1 MNQANPV
8 ADQKANAD
16 LQDLSI
22 ETFEIDELSN
32 LEVDAATAAASD
44 VSVSLCSSTC
54 SSSCG

>member
-1 MNQANPV
+1 MTQVKPV
-8 ADQKANAD
+8 ADQQANAD

-22 ETFEIDELSN
+22 ETFQIDELSN
-32 LEVDAATAAASD
+32 LEVDAAVD